1 MCAERYI
8 LVTEEVQEQMLEE
21 MRRRMLRLKTMG
33 WKKTTEARWTGSR
46 ALAGMLAMGLMM
58 AATTQ
63 GRAQETV
70 SSSQTAQPATPKV
83 NINTSKIGPSAPI
96 KYDNKYDVY
105 VGLTYMNFQAG
116 EHLAKIMN
124 FGGAEF
130 LGTYWLTNHLGL
142 GAQYRGQAGTT
153 PVFAQAQGLPYSLSR
168 PLVYMNMVLGG
179 AEYRGPKNQY
189 VAVNYHGYA
198 GAAHGTFD
206 DDLRQGQPPQPTF
219 SQVTGLYMNST
230 KPIFLLGG
238 SVDYNVTRKV
248 AIRLSPDL
256 VLEHFGNETGEFF
269 SISLGG
275 VYRFGKR

>member
-8 LVTEEVQEQMLEE
+8 LVTEGMQEQMLEE
-21 MRRRMLRLKTMG
+21 TRRRMLRLKTMG

-46 ALAGMLAMGLMM
+46 ALAGTLAMGLLM

-63 GRAQETV
+63 GQAQETV
-70 SSSQTAQPATPKV
+70 SSSQTTTPKV
-83 NINTSKIGPSAPI
+83 NIATSKIGPSAPI
-96 KYDNKYDVY
+96 KYDNKYEVY
-105 VGLTYMNFQAG
+105 IGLTYMNFQAG

-124 FGGAEF
+124 FGGGEF
-130 LGTYWLTNHLGL
+130 LGTYWLNNHLGL

-153 PVFAQAQGLPYSLSR
+153 PVFAQAEGLPYSLSR
-168 PLVYMNMVLGG
+168 PLVYMNMILGG
-179 AEYRGPKNQY
+179 AQYRGPKNQY
-189 VAVNYHGYA
+189 VAINYHAYG
-198 GAAHGTFD
+198 GVSHGTFD
-206 DDLRQGQPPQPTF
+206 DDLRTGQPPQPTF

-238 SVDYNVTRKV
+238 DVDYNLSRKV

-256 VLEHFGNETGEFF
+256 VLEHFGTETGEFF
-269 SISLGG
+269 GISLGG